1 MVKKIEYIA
10 EDCLK
15 VKKGGKPVGK
25 ADDPVLSY
33 MRDST
38 KSIYFYKLSKRER
51 DIEPEP
57 IVFYD
62 YNKSQWRAGR
72 YIGNIYYFDG
82 RKQSSLTILPR
93 FGEKVLMEMF
103 GEIFN
108 INLTGGKSRFH
119 SDNKNIYVKLL
130 VSLIWSQKL
139 AEASRHGLPRKRV
152 FNDNKGY
159 SIKGKL
165 LVKPSILSYCK
176 DKTLISRSYEMAYD
190 ERVIAII
197 SSAYRILKSEYDFE
211 KLSVSPNILDT
222 ISDIVSLSHTLKNKH
237 ITESDYHSI
246 SYHPIYQSF
255 KELVDFS
262 WQIIKSS
269 TGMDTQSK
277 GLNVSGYLIDMA
289 EVWECYVRSIVQKQ
303 LKEYGW
309 NLIDSTFTVYEN
321 SFFRRKIIPDIV
333 LFKDGEYCVFD
344 AKYKTMQYRNYD
356 VDREDFF
363 QIHTYISYMQKLGKV
378 RISGLLYPI
387 KDGIAPA
394 TAYSPLFGLIDNC
407 KFIIDGPNIS
417 KESVLKDRFYSVLK
431 ESIK

>member
-62 YNKSQWRAGR
+62 FNKSQWRAGR

-139 AEASRHGLPRKRV
+139 AEASRH
-152 FNDNKGY
+152 
-159 SIKGKL
+159 S
-165 LVKPSILSYCK
+165 
-176 DKTLISRSYEMAYD
+176 
-190 ERVIAII
+190 
-197 SSAYRILKSEYDFE
+197 
-211 KLSVSPNILDT
+211 
-222 ISDIVSLSHTLKNKH
+222 
-237 ITESDYHSI
+237 
-246 SYHPIYQSF
+246 
-255 KELVDFS
+255 
-262 WQIIKSS
+262 
-269 TGMDTQSK
+269 
-277 GLNVSGYLIDMA
+277 
-289 EVWECYVRSIVQKQ
+289 
-303 LKEYGW
+303 
-309 NLIDSTFTVYEN
+309 
-321 SFFRRKIIPDIV
+321 
-333 LFKDGEYCVFD
+333 
-344 AKYKTMQYRNYD
+344 
-356 VDREDFF
+356 
-363 QIHTYISYMQKLGKV
+363 
-378 RISGLLYPI
+378 
-387 KDGIAPA
+387 
-394 TAYSPLFGLIDNC
+394 
-407 KFIIDGPNIS
+407 
-417 KESVLKDRFYSVLK
+417 
-431 ESIK
+431 